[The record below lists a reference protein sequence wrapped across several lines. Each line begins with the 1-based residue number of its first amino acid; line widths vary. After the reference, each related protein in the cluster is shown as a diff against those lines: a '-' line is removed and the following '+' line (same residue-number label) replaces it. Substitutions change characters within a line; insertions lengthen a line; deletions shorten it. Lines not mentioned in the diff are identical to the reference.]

1 MEEVV
6 SYLSKRRILMMG
18 IVVFLA
24 IIAVVVSYNI
34 PLAPSNYFGGK
45 YNTVLICGLI
55 VYKFIELP
63 ILYYL
68 LVHRHLVVLR
78 KNKHYEEILPK
89 LRKHAK
95 LLLFLIPQGN
105 TIFGIIAYKLSGN
118 ILYFLFFSCVALITL
133 YIIKPNKMKL
143 TKLAHNT

>member
-1 MEEVV
+1 MEELV
-6 SYLSKRRILMMG
+6 SYLSKRRIIMMG
-18 IVVFLA
+18 IVVLLA

-34 PLAPSNYFGGK
+34 HLTPSNYFGGK
-45 YNTVLICGLI
+45 YNTTLIFGLI

-68 LVHRHLVVLR
+68 LIYRHLVVLR
-78 KNKHYEEILPK
+78 KNRHYEEVLPK

-105 TIFGIIAYKLSGN
+105 TIFGIISYKLSGN
-118 ILYFLFFSCVALITL
+118 ILYFLFFSCIALITL
-133 YIIKPNKMKL
+133 YIIKPNKINL
-143 TKLAHNT
+143 QNNI